1 MTLGHCFV
9 IVCDGAFFLFQ
20 LYGLL
25 AKKFHGMEWVA
36 VAFLL
41 LMAFNMAAIFVR

>member
-1 MTLGHCFV
+1 MTFGHWFV

-20 LYGLL
+20 LFGLF
-25 AKKFHGMEWVA
+25 AKKFQGTEEVA

-41 LMAFNMAAIFVR
+41 LAALNVAAIFVR